1 MIMSKKII
9 LIVDD
14 QDELRK
20 LVRMTLECTDYEL
33 HEAKDGQ
40 IALELAKQIQ
50 PDLVILDV
58 MMPGDVDGYQVCDKL
73 KQDGSEKTP
82 YVMLLTA
89 KGQMSDLEKG
99 IRAGADNYLIKP
111 FSPLELIEL
120 VENALA

>member
-1 MIMSKKII
+1 MSKKII

-33 HEAKDGQ
+33 HEAKNGQ
-40 IALELAKQIQ
+40 IALELAKQIH

-89 KGQMSDLEKG
+89 KGQMCDLEQG